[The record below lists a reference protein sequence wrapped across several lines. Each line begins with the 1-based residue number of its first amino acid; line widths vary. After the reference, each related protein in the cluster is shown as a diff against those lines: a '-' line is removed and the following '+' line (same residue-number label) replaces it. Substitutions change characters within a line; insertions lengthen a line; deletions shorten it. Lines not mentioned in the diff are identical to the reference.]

1 MLNRWWIK
9 LIMNEIG
16 LGKMQYDVKNIRIL
30 IFNLYIFKKMKT
42 RIENLQ
48 TKLVIEKDLKSN
60 LQKGQTKKEDYEFI
74 SLYKI
79 LYNPLYYL

>member
-1 MLNRWWIK
+1 
-9 LIMNEIG
+9 MNEIG

-48 TKLVIEKDLKSN
+48 TKLVIEK
-60 LQKGQTKKEDYEFI
+60 I
-74 SLYKI
+74 
-79 LYNPLYYL
+79 

>member
-1 MLNRWWIK
+1 
-9 LIMNEIG
+9 MNEIG